1 MELYKR
7 YGVTFPG
14 GTCGSVGAGGHI
26 TGGGYGTLSR
36 LHGLTVD
43 WLSAV
48 EILTVDAKG
57 KVVARKLDRTHDP
70 DLFRACRGA
79 GGGQLRRHYKLY
91 LRQVAAAATGGHAGA
106 RILGVGR
113 HDARTLYQ
121 DIDGVW
127 RLLGDAWQ
135 GPGYVGIRP
144 EGDSACRCNSAIL
157 MGPART

>member
-1 MELYKR
+1 VELYKR

-79 GGGQLRRHYKLY
+79 GGGNFGVITSYTFDKLPQPPQEVM
-91 LRQVAAAATGGHAGA
+91 LAHVSWAWADMTPERFT
-106 RILGVGR
+106 RILTAFGDYWETRGKDPDTWASGRRAIRHVG
-113 HDARTLYQ
+113 
-121 DIDGVW
+121 
-127 RLLGDAWQ
+127 
-135 GPGYVGIRP
+135 
-144 EGDSACRCNSAIL
+144 AIL
-157 MGPART
+157 QS